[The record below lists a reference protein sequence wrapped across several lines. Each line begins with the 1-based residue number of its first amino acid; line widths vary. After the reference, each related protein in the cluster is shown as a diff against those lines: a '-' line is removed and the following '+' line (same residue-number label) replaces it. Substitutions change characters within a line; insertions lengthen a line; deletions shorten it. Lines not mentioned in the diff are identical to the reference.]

1 MLMAPL
7 AIAALL
13 IQNTVGNFALFR
25 VVEINATW
33 YDPDGRAAIHTNKNC
48 VSASILVINTGY
60 IAHHTSQ
67 IYVLIV
73 GLL

>member
-13 IQNTVGNFALFR
+13 IQNTVGNFALFC

-33 YDPDGRAAIHTNKNC
+33 YDPDGRAAIHTNINC
-48 VSASILVINTGY
+48 VSVSINTGY